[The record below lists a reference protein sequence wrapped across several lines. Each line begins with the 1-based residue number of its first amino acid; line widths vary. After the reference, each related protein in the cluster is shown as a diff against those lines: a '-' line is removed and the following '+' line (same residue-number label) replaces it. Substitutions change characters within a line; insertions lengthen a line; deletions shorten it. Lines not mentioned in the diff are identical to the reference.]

1 MTICQERVQVIYQ
14 RGTRVRTH
22 VNRSDADAVQLRA
35 VRGDGTDAQII
46 WEVVQTGRRLRASAW
61 DAGCKR
67 SRHSQS
73 RRSQSAPGRRRQ
85 VLN

>member
-46 WEVVQTGRRLRASAW
+46 WEVVHRLDGAFGLRLGTLDVSEA
-61 DAGCKR
+61 
-67 SRHSQS
+67 
-73 RRSQSAPGRRRQ
+73 
-85 VLN
+85 VILNRDGLNALLEEGGKY